1 MKSGT
6 KTTEF
11 WVSIAP
17 VLIGLIE
24 GMKGDKEIAKWLIV
38 CGTSLSIIYIACRT
52 VLKAVACR
60 NEETRTPNQEEAQ
73 G

>member
-1 MKSGT
+1 MKDGT

-24 GMKGDKEIAKWLIV
+24 GMKGDGEIAKWLIV
-38 CGTSLSIIYIACRT
+38 CGTALSVIYITSRT
-52 VLKAVACR
+52 ILKVVACKQGST
-60 NEETRTPNQEEAQ
+60 ETTN
-73 G
+73 